1 MSASESWLSILVPVY
16 NVAEYL
22 DECLESIRA
31 QLAPGIEVIALDD
44 ASSDASAEVLERAQ
58 PRFGAALRRL
68 SHERNRGVAVTRN
81 DLLQQARGRYVWFVD
96 ADDILRP
103 GAVDSLQHIIERES
117 PDLVM
122 CDFRVHRRPFRLKH
136 RLRGELHRHTFNGP
150 ARQLG
155 RDHSALVAG
164 LLVAGQLHSWSKIA
178 TRAIWQRVRFPE
190 DRYFEDIAVIPQL
203 VDAVDSYYYVPE
215 TWIDYRQRAGSIL
228 EDFSPVKMRHLI
240 HALRD
245 MHAQLPAS
253 GAPLDQQALF
263 SIRHFFLKSHAS
275 MARRIAK
282 RDLAGNADGADL
294 AALLKAN
301 LDAIFPDGVDG
312 ILGDYRRRG
321 WLLRARRARSSL
333 QRAGL
338 YRAGSLQT
346 TS

>member
-1 MSASESWLSILVPVY
+1 MSASEPWLSILMPVY
-16 NVAEYL
+16 NVAAYL

-44 ASSDASAEVLERAQ
+44 ASSDASAEVLARAQ
-58 PRFGAALRRL
+58 ARFGAALHRV

-81 DLLQQARGRYVWFVD
+81 DLLQQARGRHVWFVD

-103 GAVDSLQHIIERES
+103 GAVRSLQHVVERES

-122 CDFRVHRRPFRLKH
+122 CDFRVHRRDFRLKH
-136 RLRGELHRHTFNGP
+136 RLRGELHRHTFSGP

-178 TRAIWQRVRFPE
+178 TRAVWQRVRFPE

-203 VDAVDSYYYVPE
+203 VDAVDTYYYAPE
-215 TWIDYRQRAGSIL
+215 TWIDYRQRPGSIL
-228 EDFSPVKMRHLI
+228 EDFSAQKMRHLI

-245 MHAQLPAS
+245 LHAQLPSSHTA
-253 GAPLDQQALF
+253 LDAQALF

-275 MARRIAK
+275 MARRIGK
-282 RDLAGNADGADL
+282 RDLAGSADGSDL
-294 AALLKAN
+294 AVLLKAN
-301 LDAIFPDGVDG
+301 LDVMFPEGLDG

-321 WLLRARRARSSL
+321 WLLRAHRARSSL

-338 YRAGSLQT
+338 YRAGALR
-346 TS
+346 TSS